1 MVLGTSRTIAAIEEQ
16 RQSPGYTS
24 LAERSTFANLC
35 EALSPN
41 PVAWATIPSLGSGV
55 AFYVSDSA
63 LSIETLYDG
72 PPPAEVPAAL
82 RPDALEGV
90 PINAI
95 FVDAGMNADI
105 ALRST
110 LDTFRVLLLAASQ
123 MDEQFALLPLQFEF
137 GMQNLLGVSVDE
149 ELIPLFDGGY
159 AFYVARNPGASDVLP
174 FAVEGGLILAP
185 EDAANAPDILD
196 RLITQLAESGS
207 LPVEQFSDGQN
218 ALYMGDFFR
227 VMTGVTDE
235 RLYLSD
241 AFGAESI
248 QIALDDGP
256 IILDSPRWGRA
267 LEAAPPDAQHV
278 MYLNV
283 RELLDLLIVTLQTN
297 PDFSQDTLT
306 QTINYA
312 KRFESAAIFQRSDA
326 NGVHLTR
333 FVLLFN

>member
-1 MVLGTSRTIAAIEEQ
+1 
-16 RQSPGYTS
+16 
-24 LAERSTFANLC
+24 
-35 EALSPN
+35 
-41 PVAWATIPSLGSGV
+41 
-55 AFYVSDSA
+55 
-63 LSIETLYDG
+63 
-72 PPPAEVPAAL
+72 
-82 RPDALEGV
+82 
-90 PINAI
+90 
-95 FVDAGMNADI
+95 
-105 ALRST
+105 
-110 LDTFRVLLLAASQ
+110 
-123 MDEQFALLPLQFEF
+123 
-137 GMQNLLGVSVDE
+137 
-149 ELIPLFDGGY
+149 
-159 AFYVARNPGASDVLP
+159 
-174 FAVEGGLILAP
+174 
-185 EDAANAPDILD
+185 
-196 RLITQLAESGS
+196 
-207 LPVEQFSDGQN
+207 
-218 ALYMGDFFR
+218 MGDFFR

-256 IILDSPRWGRA
+256 NILESPRWGRA

-333 FVLLFN
+333 FVLLFNYRVLRLLAE